1 MNGNLKL
8 KYTMKK
14 ILLLSLVYL
23 SLTVDAQFIEAKP
36 PTEFELKL
44 NNTSNVTKLMA
55 LAAEAKKQKNHEY
68 LQKTMEKVVSIK
80 PNIPELNYQLA
91 EAYALNN
98 KKTKAFNA
106 LIELQ
111 KQGLYFDL
119 GKNIN
124 FANIKGYPVFDY
136 IKNNIDVNGQHY
148 GEGKESFNIN
158 KSFSGLLF
166 ENIAFD
172 ANSQSF
178 LMGSLR
184 DGSIIKINTNN
195 GNIEPLITAAKGGVD
210 GPWAALDLAVDEK
223 NDVLWVASSAIS
235 QFGKMTKA
243 TAGMAGIFKYKLSTG
258 EFIKSYISPAS
269 KRPSLISRIHL
280 TNQGKLYLLDTQN
293 KEVLVWESKTDKISL
308 ALSLSQFNDVRSL
321 TTDDKGEMLYLSDNE
336 KGIMVVD
343 MKNQKTYSIE
353 NNEALNL
360 IGITDL
366 NFDDNGLVII
376 QSGFFPERI
385 MRLELNAEKNA
396 IKNIF
401 PIESSNP
408 IFDSPSY
415 GVVVGGGF
423 YYIANSQIPKTNMYG
438 GLLKGQQWQDMV
450 ILSSPKHYKEKDNL
464 DYNEEINRL
473 KKETGSN

>member
-1 MNGNLKL
+1 
-8 KYTMKK
+8 MKK
-14 ILLLSLVYL
+14 IILLSLVYL
-23 SLTVDAQFIEAKP
+23 CLTVDAQFLETEA

-44 NNTSNVTKLMA
+44 NNTSNVTELMA
-55 LAAEAKKQKNHEY
+55 LVAEAKKQKKYVY
-68 LQKTMEKVVSIK
+68 LQNTLEKVVSIK
-80 PNIPELNYQLA
+80 PNIPVLKYQLA

-98 KKTKAFNA
+98 EKTKAFNS

-119 GKNIN
+119 ENNIN
-124 FANIKGYPVFDY
+124 FANIKSYPVFDY
-136 IKNNIDVNGQHY
+136 IKNNIEVNGQHF

-184 DGSIIKINTNN
+184 DGSVIKVDTGNGDINL
-195 GNIEPLITAAKGGVD
+195 LITEAKGGTE

-280 TNQGKLYLLDTQN
+280 TSQGKLYLLDTQN
-293 KEVLVWESKTDKISL
+293 KEILEWNNKTDKISL
-308 ALSLSQFNDVRSL
+308 ALTLSKFNDVRSL
-321 TTDDKGEMLYLSDNE
+321 TTDETGDMLYLSDNE
-336 KGIMVVD
+336 KGITIIN
-343 MKNQKTYSIE
+343 MKNKKTYSIE
-353 NNEALNL
+353 NSEALNL

-366 NFDDNGLVII
+366 SYDDNGLIII
-376 QSGFFPERI
+376 QSGFNPERI
-385 MRLELNAEKNA
+385 MRLELNLEKNA
-396 IKNIF
+396 IRNIF

-408 IFDSPSY
+408 AFDSPSY
-415 GVVVGGGF
+415 GVVVGDGF
-423 YYIANSQIPKTNMYG
+423 YYIANSQIQKTNMYG
-438 GLLKGQQWQDMV
+438 GLMKGQQWQDMA
-450 ILSSPKHYKEKDNL
+450 ILSSPKHYKEKDSL
-464 DYNEEINRL
+464 EYNKKIDL
-473 KKETGSN
+473 FKKETKSN

>member
-1 MNGNLKL
+1 
-8 KYTMKK
+8 MKK
-14 ILLLSLVYL
+14 IILLSLIYL
-23 SLTVDAQFIEAKP
+23 CLTVDAQFLEAEA

-44 NNTSNVTKLMA
+44 NNTSNVTELMA
-55 LAAEAKKQKNHEY
+55 LVAEAKKQKKYVY
-68 LQKTMEKVVSIK
+68 LQNTLEKVVSIK
-80 PNIPELNYQLA
+80 PNIPVLKYQLA

-98 KKTKAFNA
+98 EKTKAFNS

-119 GKNIN
+119 ENNIN
-124 FANIKGYPVFDY
+124 FANIKSYPVFDY
-136 IKNNIDVNGQHY
+136 IKNNIEVNGQHF

-172 ANSQSF
+172 DNSQSF

-184 DGSIIKINTNN
+184 DGSVIKVDTGN
-195 GNIEPLITAAKGGVD
+195 GDISLLITEAKGGAE
-210 GPWAALDLAVDEK
+210 GPWATLDLAVDEK

-269 KRPSLISRIHL
+269 KRPSIISRIHL
-280 TNQGKLYLLDTQN
+280 TSQGKLYLLDTQN
-293 KEVLVWESKTDKISL
+293 KEILEWNSKTDKISL
-308 ALSLSQFNDVRSL
+308 ALTLSKFNDVRSL
-321 TTDDKGEMLYLSDNE
+321 TTDDSGNMLYLSDNE
-336 KGIMVVD
+336 KGITIIN
-343 MKNQKTYSIE
+343 MKNKKTYSIE
-353 NNEALNL
+353 NSEALNL

-366 NFDDNGLVII
+366 SYDDNGLIII
-376 QSGFFPERI
+376 QSGFNPERI
-385 MRLELNAEKNA
+385 MRLELNLEKNA
-396 IKNIF
+396 IRNIF

-408 IFDSPSY
+408 AFDSPSY
-415 GVVVGGGF
+415 GVVVGEGF

-438 GLLKGQQWQDMV
+438 GLMKGQQWQDMA
-450 ILSSPKHYKEKDNL
+450 ILSSPKHYKEKDSL
-464 DYNEEINRL
+464 DYNKKIDL
-473 KKETGSN
+473 FKKETKSN